1 MRTKECLLLRGGF
14 QLWIFVLI
22 FYWVAVYGGG
32 KMVCCRGGASFWV
45 SLVGLVGGCWLL
57 IWV

>member
-32 KMVCCRGGASFWV
+32 RVVCCRGGASFWV
-45 SLVGLVGGCWLL
+45 SLVGLVGGCW
-57 IWV
+57 